1 MCDRWYGSVGIALCV
16 AGIVFIV
23 QPTFF
28 FPVNDE
34 ETSNQR
40 LGTILAVL
48 NGIIGSLVLLMKRAI
63 GTSVRPDV
71 LLLYPILLVIFTAFV
86 FLACHTPENPVY
98 RLEFWHWG
106 LLVLGGVASF
116 LARVLL
122 NRGVALLS
130 GTLAAI
136 CASFQM
142 LLAPV
147 SDLLLMHE
155 TFSPSVLIG
164 TVLMLSG
171 SVTTILSMQ

>member
-1 MCDRWYGSVGIALCV
+1 MGIALCI
-16 AGIVFIV
+16 AGIVFVV

-28 FPVNDE
+28 FSVSDE
-34 ETSNQR
+34 ETSSNRR
-40 LGTILAVL
+40 LGIILAVL
-48 NGIIGSLVLLMKRAI
+48 NGILGSLVLLLKRAI

-71 LLLYPILLVIFTAFV
+71 LLLYPILFVIFTAFV
-86 FLACHTPENPVY
+86 SLACHVPESPVY
-98 RLEFWHWG
+98 RLALWHWG
-106 LLVLGGVASF
+106 LLALGGIASF

-142 LLAPV
+142 LFALV
-147 SDLLLMHE
+147 SDLLLMNE
-155 TFSPSVLIG
+155 AFSPNVLIG

-171 SVTTILSMQ
+171 SVATILSIQ